1 MDELNWMLQTSP
13 DGQTP
18 AIVSYYLLN
27 NLGVFTKR
35 ERRISK
41 KAPLTA
47 VTGFRVG
54 FTVVPGKDY
63 RAAPMDRNAILWHKI
78 TSVKETRE
86 NSLTVKGNAHDEIE
100 LSFNPEYR
108 DAVLRYIA
116 TMRLRYPAVAAADE
130 KAAAWICWRDDDD
143 WDDPFL
149 PLSEMVKN
157 ELNMRRYIEP
167 EVLSE
172 TELAGTPNVPEPAA
186 APVTV
191 KENKRSLCSCCG
203 AALNPDAKFCG
214 KCGTRVR

>member
-13 DGQTP
+13 DGQNP

-27 NLGVFTKR
+27 NLGVFIKR

-54 FTVVPGKDY
+54 FTAIPGKDY

-78 TSVKETRE
+78 TSVTEYRE
-86 NSLTVKGNAHDEIE
+86 NSISVRGNAHDEIE
-100 LSFNPEYR
+100 LNFPPENR
-108 DAVLRYIA
+108 DTVLRYIT
-116 TMRLRYPAVAAADE
+116 TMRLRHPAITAPDE

-143 WDDPFL
+143 WGDPFL
-149 PLSEMVKN
+149 PLSEMVRS
-157 ELNMRRYIEP
+157 ELGIQRFIEP

-172 TELAGTPNVPEPAA
+172 TELVGIPTISEAVVSS
-186 APVTV
+186 VTD
-191 KENKRSLCSCCG
+191 NLRRLCTCCG
-203 AALNPDAKFCG
+203 TALNPDAKFCG